1 MELLYYVSSYIFN
14 LIYYYQFSVS
24 EDISHENDNTQN
36 NFKLSVCKNNNLHVN
51 NNPTD
56 SLKLVNY
63 FEGMYTCLIKLD
75 ISFIVLSNVFNN
87 SLLFTAE
94 ILDLFT
100 SNSSKVNN
108 SNATNADKNSNNLE
122 KTAANENLQ
131 EILIINAVN
140 TLNVQ
145 ESNVETSEK
154 NISDKSTT
162 NGKYYL
168 Y

>member
-1 MELLYYVSSYIFN
+1 M
-14 LIYYYQFSVS
+14 
-24 EDISHENDNTQN
+24 
-36 NFKLSVCKNNNLHVN
+36 
-51 NNPTD
+51 
-56 SLKLVNY
+56 
-63 FEGMYTCLIKLD
+63 D

-100 SNSSKVNN
+100 SNSPKVNN
-108 SNATNADKNSNNLE
+108 SNATNVDKNSNNSE
-122 KTAANENLQ
+122 KTAANENVQ
-131 EILIINAVN
+131 EILIINADN

-154 NISDKSTT
+154 NISDQSTT
-162 NGKYYL
+162 NSKYYL